1 MFLKNGRCAM
11 TDDGIPVEQKFLG
24 SWRLTGVERE
34 EEATGRKLDIGSRQ
48 SGYLSY
54 TPDGRMMVIIARHVV
69 DGEDQIT
76 CYAAR
81 WHIEGDTVIHDVE
94 IAARAPWTGTRQVRG
109 FRFEGNRLILSPP
122 VSADYIHGTVTRR
135 SLTWEKV

>member
-1 MFLKNGRCAM
+1 MLLTNGRCAV
-11 TDDGIPVEQKFLG
+11 TDDKIPVDQKFLG
-24 SWRLTGVERE
+24 SWRLAGVERE
-34 EEATGRKLDIGSRQ
+34 EEATGRKLDIGSKQ

-54 TPDGRMMVIIARHVV
+54 TPDGRMMVIIARHV
-69 DGEDQIT
+69 DGGDDQIT

-81 WHIEGDTVIHDVE
+81 WHVEGDKVIHDVE
-94 IAARAPWTGTRQVRG
+94 IAARAPWAGTQQIRG

-122 VSADYIHGTVTRR
+122 VSEDYIHGTVTRR